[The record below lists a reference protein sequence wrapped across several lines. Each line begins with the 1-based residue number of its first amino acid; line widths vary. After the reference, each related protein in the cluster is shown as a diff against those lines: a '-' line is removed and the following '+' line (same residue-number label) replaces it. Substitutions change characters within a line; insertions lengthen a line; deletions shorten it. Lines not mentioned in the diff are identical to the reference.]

1 MTRRVIFFFIVLC
14 LATVAPTWVF
24 VISALVYALYFTA
37 YELILLALCI
47 DAYYGNFSI
56 TIVPYYV
63 LITSASLIFIEW
75 VKPHISV
82 YNQ

>member
-1 MTRRVIFFFIVLC
+1 MKRRSFFFLLVVS
-14 LATVAPTWVF
+14 LATFAPTWVF
-24 VISALVYALYFTA
+24 VIASLLYALYFTA
-37 YELILLALCI
+37 YELIILALCI
-47 DAYYGNFSI
+47 DAYYGNLGTSFI
-56 TIVPYYV
+56 PYYV